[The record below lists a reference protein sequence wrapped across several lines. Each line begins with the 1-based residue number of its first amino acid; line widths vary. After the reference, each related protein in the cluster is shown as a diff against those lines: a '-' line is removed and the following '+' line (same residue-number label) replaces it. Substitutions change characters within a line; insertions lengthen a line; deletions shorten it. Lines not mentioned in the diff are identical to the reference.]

1 MCTDDTS
8 SVMLSSGDVGV
19 ILACMVDGVYQVV
32 LRFFTSKIDFFGNA
46 GKILWMKNKCN
57 NLLHMTLSLIRNS

>member
-19 ILACMVDGVYQVV
+19 ILACRVDGVYQVV

-46 GKILWMKNKCN
+46 GKIL
-57 NLLHMTLSLIRNS
+57 